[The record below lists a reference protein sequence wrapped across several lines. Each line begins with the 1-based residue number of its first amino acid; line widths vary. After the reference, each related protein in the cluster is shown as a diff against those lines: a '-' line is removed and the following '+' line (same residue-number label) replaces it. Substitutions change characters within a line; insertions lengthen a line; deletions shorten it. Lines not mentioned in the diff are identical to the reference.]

1 MSAVKPKADL
11 PELLREIALL
21 SRTECRVAWM
31 KTFKNDPPKYLSFFF
46 MRRVLAHDLQCRK
59 LGGHPAATKR
69 KLKSVPECIGDSE
82 TSQTATD
89 GSTLVREWNGRI
101 YRVDVSTEGYVL
113 DGKSYA
119 SLSAVARHITGAHW
133 SGPRFFGLSAKRS
146 A

>member
-1 MSAVKPKADL
+1 MSAVKPKTDL
-11 PELLREIALL
+11 PELLREIAEL
-21 SRTECRVAWM
+21 SRTECQLAWM
-31 KTFKNDPPKYLSFFF
+31 KAFNNDPPKYLSVSF
-46 MRRVLAHDLQCRK
+46 MQRVLAHDLQCRK
-59 LGGHPAATKR
+59 LGGHSAATKR
-69 KLKSVPECIGDSE
+69 VLKSVLSGGGSE

-89 GSTLVREWNGRI
+89 GSTLVREWNGRV
-101 YRVDVSTEGYVL
+101 YRVDVFPEGYVL